1 MGAKKT
7 DPDKAA
13 TSEQPAGIRSNNLLK
28 ESVVVRFAGDS
39 GDGMQTVGELFSDAS
54 ALLGDAIVTFP
65 DFPSEIRAPAGSLPG
80 VSGFQVHFGSKH
92 VMTPGDKA
100 DALVVMNPA
109 ALKVNL
115 RELEPKGLL
124 IINTGN
130 FTPTNLKKA
139 LYETNPLDDPA
150 LEDEFRVLKVDINA
164 LTAEALKDLPLKP
177 ALKSRSNN
185 FFALG
190 IASWV
195 YSRPLDMTLEW
206 IESKWRDRLPLIA
219 DANSFALKAGYIV
232 GECKDV
238 DIPQYT
244 VQKRVLS
251 DGVYRK
257 ITGNEATA
265 LGLIAASE
273 NSWRDLV
280 LGSYPITPATP
291 ILETLSKHRN
301 FNVKT
306 VQAED
311 EIAAIG
317 VAIGASFAGALGVT
331 TTSGPGLCLKSEALG
346 LAVITELPLVV
357 VNVQRAGPSTGLP
370 TKTEQA
376 DLLQTLYGRNGE
388 SPVIVVAA
396 DSPADCFDTAVEAA
410 RLALHY
416 RTPVVMLTDTYLA
429 NGSEPWKIP
438 AVTDI
443 PDLSVEPIKHGEE
456 YVPYKRDP
464 KTLAR
469 RLAVPGRPG
478 FEHRIGGL
486 EKTDAG
492 LVSYDAEN
500 HEKMCRLRAKKVER
514 LAEDLPPAAV
524 MGAESGKVLVVGWG
538 STRGS
543 ITMAVEQL
551 QTEGHSV
558 SYTHLRH
565 LNPLPKNLGELLKQ
579 FDHVVAPE
587 LNLGQLSL
595 VMRAKYLV
603 DVKSINRVQGRAFLI
618 SDLVKEIKQYLPEA
632 GK

>member
-1 MGAKKT
+1 MTESKDKK
-7 DPDKAA
+7 
-13 TSEQPAGIRSNNLLK
+13 AGPKQSALVEK
-28 ESVVVRFAGDS
+28 DSVVVRFAGDS
-39 GDGMQTVGELFSDAS
+39 GDGMQTVGELFADAS

-65 DFPSEIRAPAGSLPG
+65 DFPSEIRAPSGSLPG
-80 VSGFQVHFGSKH
+80 VSGFQVHFGCKS

-124 IINTGN
+124 IINTGA
-130 FTPTNLKKA
+130 FSAANLKKA

-150 LEDEFRVLKVDINA
+150 LEDEYRVLKVDINA
-164 LTAEALKDLPLKP
+164 LTEEALKELPLKP
-177 ALKSRSNN
+177 ALRARCKN

-190 IASWV
+190 ITYWV
-195 YSRPLDMTLEW
+195 FSRPLDMTLEW
-206 IESKWRDRLPLIA
+206 IETKWRKNLPMMA
-219 DANSFALKAGYIV
+219 DANSIALKAGYIV
-232 GECKDV
+232 GENKDI
-238 DIPQYT
+238 DIPQYS
-244 VQKRVLS
+244 VNKRVLE
-251 DGVYRK
+251 DGIYRK

-265 LGLIAASE
+265 LGLIAAAE

-346 LAVITELPLVV
+346 LAVITELPLIV

-376 DLLQTLYGRNGE
+376 DLLQTFYGRNGE
-388 SPVIVVAA
+388 SPVAIIAA
-396 DSPADCFDTAVEAA
+396 DSPADCFDCAIEAA
-410 RLALHY
+410 RLALKY

-429 NGSEPWKIP
+429 NGSEPWKVP
-438 AVTDI
+438 NVTNI
-443 PDLSVEPIKHGEE
+443 PDISVEPIKHGEA

-464 KTLAR
+464 VTLAR

-486 EKTDAG
+486 EKTEAG
-492 LVSYDAEN
+492 AVSYDAEN
-500 HEKMCRLRAKKVER
+500 HDRMCRLRAEKIRRIANDV
-514 LAEDLPPAAV
+514 PAAKLL
-524 MGAESGKVLVVGWG
+524 GESKGKVLVIGWG
-538 STRGS
+538 STRGA
-543 ITMAVEQL
+543 ITMAVERL
-551 QTEGHSV
+551 QAEGQSV

-565 LNPLPKNLGELLKQ
+565 LNPLPKNIGELMKQ
-579 FDHVVAPE
+579 FEHVVVPE
-587 LNLGQLSL
+587 LNLGQLSRIL
-595 VMRAKYLV
+595 RAEYLV
-603 DVKSINRVQGRAFLI
+603 DVKSINKVPGRMFRIA
-618 SDLVKEIKQYLPEA
+618 DLVEGVRQYL
-632 GK
+632 

>member
-1 MGAKKT
+1 MTEKT
-7 DPDKAA
+7 A
-13 TSEQPAGIRSNNLLK
+13 NLVEK
-28 ESVVVRFAGDS
+28 DSVVVRFAGDS
-39 GDGMQTVGELFSDAS
+39 GDGMQTVGELFADAS

-65 DFPSEIRAPAGSLPG
+65 DFPSEIRAPSGSLPG
-80 VSGFQVHFGSKH
+80 VSGFQVHFGCKS
-92 VMTPGDKA
+92 VLTPGDKA

-124 IINTGN
+124 IVNTGA
-130 FTPTNLKKA
+130 FTPSNLKKA

-150 LEDEFRVLKVDINA
+150 LEDEYRVLRVDINA
-164 LTAEALKDLPLKP
+164 LTEEALKDLPLKP
-177 ALKSRSNN
+177 ALRARCKN

-190 IASWV
+190 ITYWV
-195 YSRPLDMTLEW
+195 FSRPLDMTLEW
-206 IESKWRDRLPLIA
+206 IEAKWRKNLPMMA
-219 DANSFALKAGYIV
+219 DANSIALKAGYIV
-232 GECKDV
+232 GENKDI
-238 DIPQYT
+238 DIPHYS
-244 VQKRVLS
+244 VNKRVLQ
-251 DGVYRK
+251 DGIYRK

-265 LGLIAASE
+265 LGLIAAAE

-346 LAVITELPLVV
+346 LAVITELPLIV

-376 DLLQTLYGRNGE
+376 DLLQTFYGRNGE
-388 SPVIVVAA
+388 SPVAIIAA
-396 DSPADCFDTAVEAA
+396 DSPADCFDCAIEAA
-410 RLALHY
+410 RIALHY

-429 NGSEPWKIP
+429 NGSEPWKVP
-438 AVTDI
+438 NVTDI
-443 PDLSVEPIKHGEE
+443 PDISVEPIKHGDT

-486 EKTDAG
+486 EKTEAG
-492 LVSYDAEN
+492 VVSYDSEN
-500 HEKMCRLRAKKVER
+500 HDKMCRLRAEKVQR
-514 LAEDLPPAAV
+514 IANDIPLAKVLGD
-524 MGAESGKVLVVGWG
+524 MKGKVLVIGWG
-538 STRGS
+538 STRGA
-543 ITMAVEQL
+543 ITMAVERL
-551 QTEGHSV
+551 QAEGCSV

-565 LNPLPKNLGELLKQ
+565 LNPLPRNLGELMKQ
-579 FDHVVAPE
+579 FDHVIVPE
-587 LNLGQLSL
+587 LNLGQLSRIL
-595 VMRAKYLV
+595 RAEYLV
-603 DVKSINRVQGRAFLI
+603 DVKSINKVPGRMFLI
-618 SDLVKEIKQYLPEA
+618 SDLVDGIREYL
-632 GK
+632 

>member
-1 MGAKKT
+1 MAEELQTLMEK
-7 DPDKAA
+7 D
-13 TSEQPAGIRSNNLLK
+13 
-28 ESVVVRFAGDS
+28 SVVVRFAGDS
-39 GDGMQTVGELFSDAS
+39 GDGMQTVGELFADAS

-80 VSGFQVHFGSKH
+80 VSGFQVHFGAAN

-124 IINTGN
+124 IINTGS
-130 FTPTNLKKA
+130 FTPANLKKA

-150 LEDEFRVLKVDINA
+150 LDEEFRVIKVDINA
-164 LTAEALKDLPLKP
+164 LTNEALKEMPLKP
-177 ALKSRSNN
+177 ALRARCKN

-190 IASWV
+190 ITYWV
-195 YSRPLDMTLEW
+195 YSRPLDLTLEW
-206 IESKWRDRLPLIA
+206 IETKWRDRLPLMA
-219 DANSFALKAGYIV
+219 DANSLALKTGYIV
-232 GECKDV
+232 GENKDI

-244 VQKRVLS
+244 VHKRMLE

-265 LGLIAASE
+265 LGLIAAAE

-317 VAIGASFAGALGVT
+317 VAIGASFAGALAVT

-357 VNVQRAGPSTGLP
+357 INVQRAGPSTGLP

-388 SPVIVVAA
+388 SPVAVLAA
-396 DSPADCFDTAVEAA
+396 DSPGDCFDCAIEAS
-410 RLALHY
+410 RLALKF

-438 AVTDI
+438 SVTDI
-443 PDLSVEPIKHGEE
+443 PDISVEPIRQGEE

-486 EKTDAG
+486 EKTESG
-492 LVSYDAEN
+492 QVSYDAEN
-500 HEKMCRLRAKKVER
+500 HEKMCRLRADKVKGIANDIPLPALLGAPTGR
-514 LAEDLPPAAV
+514 L
-524 MGAESGKVLVVGWG
+524 LVIGWG
-538 STRGS
+538 STYGS
-543 ITMAVEQL
+543 IRMAVERMQSAG
-551 QTEGHSV
+551 EAV
-558 SYTHLRH
+558 SFIHLRH
-565 LNPLPKNLGELLKQ
+565 LNPLPHGLGELMKQ
-579 FDHVVAPE
+579 FDTVVVPE
-587 LNLGQLSL
+587 LNLGHLSL
-595 VMRAKYLV
+595 VLRAEFLV
-603 DVKSINRVQGRAFLI
+603 DVKSINKVQGRMFQISELVDAFR
-618 SDLVKEIKQYLPEA
+618 EYL
-632 GK
+632 

>member
-1 MGAKKT
+1 MSKKEAK
-7 DPDKAA
+7 
-13 TSEQPAGIRSNNLLK
+13 LLEK
-28 ESVVVRFAGDS
+28 DSVVVRFAGDS

-54 ALLGDAIVTFP
+54 ALLGDSIVTFP
-65 DFPSEIRAPAGSLPG
+65 DFPSEIRAPVGSLPG
-80 VSGFQVHFGSKH
+80 VSGFQIHFGSRK
-92 VMTPGDKA
+92 VLTPGDKA

-109 ALKVNL
+109 ALKMNVK
-115 RELEPKGLL
+115 ELEPKGLL

-130 FTPTNLKKA
+130 FTATNLKKA
-139 LYETNPLDDPA
+139 QYESDPLDDPA
-150 LEDEFRVLKVDINA
+150 LDEKFHVLKVDINA
-164 LTAEALKDLPLKP
+164 LVTEALKDVPIKP
-177 ALKSRSNN
+177 ALKSRSKN

-190 IASWV
+190 ITYWV
-195 YSRPLDMTLEW
+195 YSRPLDATLEW
-206 IESKWRDRLPLIA
+206 IETKWREKLPLVA
-219 DANSFALKAGYIV
+219 DANVLALKAGYIV
-232 GECKDV
+232 GENKDL
-238 DIPQYT
+238 DIPHYT
-244 VQKRVLS
+244 VQKRPLE
-251 DGVYRK
+251 DGTYRK

-388 SPVIVVAA
+388 SPVAVVAA
-396 DSPADCFDTAVEAA
+396 NSPSDCFETAIEAA
-410 RLALHY
+410 RLALKY
-416 RTPVVMLTDTYLA
+416 RTPVVMLSDTYLA

-438 AVTDI
+438 TVTEI
-443 PDLSVEPIKHGEE
+443 PDLSVEPIKAGEE
-456 YVPYKRDP
+456 YVPYKRDS

-469 RLAVPGRPG
+469 RLAIPGRPG

-486 EKTDAG
+486 EKTEAG
-492 LVSYDAEN
+492 QVSYDAAN
-500 HEKMCRLRAKKVER
+500 HEKMCRLRAEKIER
-514 LAEDLPPAAV
+514 IANDLPPSEV
-524 MGAESGKVLVVGWG
+524 LGKESGKVLVVGWG
-538 STRGS
+538 STYGS
-543 ITMAVEQL
+543 IMMAVERL
-551 QTEGHSV
+551 QAEGHAV

-565 LNPLPKNLGELLKQ
+565 LNPLPKNLGDLMKQ
-579 FDHVVAPE
+579 FDHVVVPE
-587 LNLGQLSL
+587 LNLGQLSMVL
-595 VMRAKYLV
+595 RSKYLV
-603 DVKSINRVQGRAFLI
+603 DVKSICKVQGRAFLI
-618 SDLVKEIKQYLPEA
+618 SDLVEEIKNYL
-632 GK
+632 

>member
-1 MGAKKT
+1 V
-7 DPDKAA
+7 
-13 TSEQPAGIRSNNLLK
+13 I
-28 ESVVVRFAGDS
+28 
-39 GDGMQTVGELFSDAS
+39 
-54 ALLGDAIVTFP
+54 
-65 DFPSEIRAPAGSLPG
+65 
-80 VSGFQVHFGSKH
+80 
-92 VMTPGDKA
+92 
-100 DALVVMNPA
+100 
-109 ALKVNL
+109 
-115 RELEPKGLL
+115 
-124 IINTGN
+124 
-130 FTPTNLKKA
+130 
-139 LYETNPLDDPA
+139 
-150 LEDEFRVLKVDINA
+150 KVDIDA
-164 LTAEALKDLPLKP
+164 LTAESLKELPLKP
-177 ALKSRSNN
+177 ALKSRCKN

-190 IASWV
+190 ITYWV
-195 YSRPLDMTLEW
+195 YSRPLEMTLEW
-206 IESKWRDRLPLIA
+206 IETKWRERLPLIA
-219 DANSFALKAGYIV
+219 DANSLALKAGYIV
-232 GECKDV
+232 GENKDIN
-238 DIPQYT
+238 IPQYT
-244 VQKRVLS
+244 VHHRTLE

-346 LAVITELPLVV
+346 LAVITELPLIV

-376 DLLQTLYGRNGE
+376 DLLQALYGRNGE
-388 SPVIVVAA
+388 SPLIVIAA
-396 DSPADCFDTAVEAA
+396 DSPVDCFETATEAA
-410 RLALHY
+410 RLTLRY

-438 AVTDI
+438 TVTEIADI
-443 PDLSVEPIKHGEE
+443 SVEPIRQGEE

-486 EKTDAG
+486 EKTEEG
-492 LVSYDAEN
+492 VVSYDAEN
-500 HEKMCRLRAKKVER
+500 HEKMVRLRAKKVER
-514 LAEDLPPAAV
+514 LAEDLPPAEV
-524 MGAESGKVLVVGWG
+524 MGEKSGKVLVVGWG

-551 QTEGHSV
+551 QTEGHAV
-558 SYTHLRH
+558 SYTHLRY
-565 LNPLPKNLGELLKQ
+565 LNPLPKNLGELMKK

-587 LNLGQLSL
+587 LNLGQLSVVL
-595 VMRAKYLV
+595 RAKYLV
-603 DVKSINRVQGRAFLI
+603 DVKSINKIQGRAFMI
-618 SDLVKEIKQYLPEA
+618 SELVEQIKNYL
-632 GK
+632 

>member
-1 MGAKKT
+1 MAEQ
-7 DPDKAA
+7 
-13 TSEQPAGIRSNNLLK
+13 TSSLMEK
-28 ESVVVRFAGDS
+28 DSVVVRFAGDS
-39 GDGMQTVGELFSDAS
+39 GDGMQTVGELFADAS

-65 DFPSEIRAPAGSLPG
+65 DFPSEIRAPSGSLPG
-80 VSGFQVHFGSKH
+80 VSGFQVHFGSKS

-124 IINTGN
+124 IVNTGA
-130 FTPTNLKKA
+130 FTATNLKKA
-139 LYETNPLDDPA
+139 LYTSNPLDDAA
-150 LEDEFRVLKVDINA
+150 LEDEYQVIKVDINA
-164 LTAEALKDLPLKP
+164 LTDEALKDLPLKP
-177 ALKSRSNN
+177 ALRARCKN

-190 IASWV
+190 ITYWV

-206 IESKWRDRLPLIA
+206 IETKWRENLPMMA
-219 DANSFALKAGYIV
+219 DANSIALKTGYIV
-232 GECKDV
+232 GENKDV
-238 DIPQYT
+238 NLPQYT
-244 VQKRVLS
+244 VHKRVLQ
-251 DGVYRK
+251 DGIYRK

-265 LGLIAASE
+265 LGLIAAAE
-273 NSWRDLV
+273 NSFRDLV

-346 LAVITELPLVV
+346 LAVITELPLIV

-376 DLLQTLYGRNGE
+376 DLLQTFYGRNGE
-388 SPVIVVAA
+388 SPVAIIAA
-396 DSPADCFDTAVEAA
+396 DSPSDCFDCAIEAA
-410 RLALHY
+410 RIALHY

-429 NGSEPWKIP
+429 NGSEPWKVP
-438 AVTDI
+438 NVTDI
-443 PDLSVEPIKHGEE
+443 PDISVEPIKHGET
-456 YVPYKRDP
+456 YVPYRRDP

-486 EKTDAG
+486 EKTEGGA
-492 LVSYDAEN
+492 VSYDAEN
-500 HEKMCRLRAKKVER
+500 HDKMCRLRAEKIQR
-514 LAEDLPPAAV
+514 IADTIPPASV
-524 MGAESGKVLVVGWG
+524 LGESSGKLLVIGWG
-538 STRGS
+538 STRGA
-543 ITMAVEQL
+543 ITMAVERL
-551 QTEGHSV
+551 QAEGASV

-565 LNPLPKNLGELLKQ
+565 LNPLPRNMGELMKQ
-579 FDHVVAPE
+579 FEHVVVPE
-587 LNLGQLSL
+587 INLGQLSRIL
-595 VMRAKYLV
+595 RAEYLV
-603 DVKSINRVQGRAFLI
+603 DVKSINKVPGRMFLI
-618 SDLVKEIKQYLPEA
+618 SDLVEGIKKYL
-632 GK
+632 

>member
-1 MGAKKT
+1 MAETK
-7 DPDKAA
+7 
-13 TSEQPAGIRSNNLLK
+13 LK
-28 ESVVVRFAGDS
+28 LEEKDSVVVRFAGDS
-39 GDGMQTVGELFSDAS
+39 GDGMQTVGELFSDTS
-54 ALLGDAIVTFP
+54 ALLGDAILTFP
-65 DFPSEIRAPAGSLPG
+65 DFPSEIRAPLGSLPG
-80 VSGFQVHFGSKH
+80 VSGFQVHFGSKK
-92 VMTPGDKA
+92 VLTPGDKA

-124 IINTGN
+124 IINTGT
-130 FTPTNLKKA
+130 FTPANLKKA
-139 LYETNPLDDPA
+139 HYETNPLDDPA
-150 LEDEFRVLKVDINA
+150 LEDEFRVIKVDINA
-164 LTAEALKDLPLKP
+164 LTADALKDLPLKA
-177 ALKSRSNN
+177 ALKSRSRN

-190 IASWV
+190 ITYWV
-195 YSRPLDMTLEW
+195 YSRPLDVTLDW
-206 IESKWRDRLPLIA
+206 IESKWREKLPLVA
-219 DANSFALKAGYIV
+219 DANLLALKTGYIV
-232 GECKDV
+232 GENKDI
-238 DIPQYT
+238 DIPHYT
-244 VQKRVLS
+244 VQRRALE
-251 DGVYRK
+251 DGTYRK

-291 ILETLSKHRN
+291 ILETLAKHRN

-376 DLLQTLYGRNGE
+376 DLLQALYGRNGE
-388 SPVIVVAA
+388 SPVVVVAA
-396 DSPADCFDTAVEAA
+396 DSPADCFDTAIEAA
-410 RLALHY
+410 RIALKY

-438 AVTDI
+438 LVTELPDI
-443 PDLSVEPIKHGEE
+443 SVVPIKHGEE
-456 YVPYKRDP
+456 YVPYRRNP

-469 RLAVPGRPG
+469 RLALPGRPG

-486 EKTDAG
+486 EKTEAG
-492 LVSYDAEN
+492 AVSYDGEN
-500 HEKMCRLRAKKVER
+500 HEKMCRLRAEKV
-514 LAEDLPPAAV
+514 AKMADSLPPAEV
-524 MGAESGKVLVVGWG
+524 LGEKSGKVLVIGWG

-551 QTEGHSV
+551 QAEGHAV

-565 LNPLPKNLGELLKQ
+565 LNPLPKNIGELMKQ
-579 FDHVVAPE
+579 YDHVVAPE
-587 LNLGQLSL
+587 MNLGQLSL
-595 VMRAKYLV
+595 VLRAKYLV
-603 DVKSINRVQGRAFLI
+603 DVKSISKVQGRAFLI
-618 SDLVKEIKQYLPEA
+618 SELVEGIKKYL
-632 GK
+632 

>member
-1 MGAKKT
+1 MAET
-7 DPDKAA
+7 
-13 TSEQPAGIRSNNLLK
+13 TNLVEK
-28 ESVVVRFAGDS
+28 SSVVVRFAGDS
-39 GDGMQTVGELFSDAS
+39 GDGMQTVGELFADAS

-80 VSGFQVHFGSKH
+80 VSGFQVHFGAAG

-115 RELEPKGLL
+115 KELEPKGLL
-124 IINTGN
+124 LVNTGS
-130 FTPTNLKKA
+130 FTAANLKKA
-139 LYETNPLDDPA
+139 LYKKNPLDDPA
-150 LEDEFRVLKVDINA
+150 LEDEYRLIKVDISA
-164 LTAEALKDLPLKP
+164 LSDASLKELPLTP
-177 ALKSRSNN
+177 ALRARCKN

-190 IASWV
+190 ITSWV
-195 YSRPLDMTLEW
+195 FSRPLDATLEW
-206 IESKWRDRLPLIA
+206 IETKWRKNLPMMA
-219 DANSFALKAGYIV
+219 DANSLALKAGYIV
-232 GECKDV
+232 GENKDV

-244 VQKRVLS
+244 VHKRMLE
-251 DGVYRK
+251 DGIYRK

-291 ILETLSKHRN
+291 IMETLAKHRN

-346 LAVITELPLVV
+346 LAVITELPLIV

-388 SPVIVVAA
+388 SPVAVIAA
-396 DSPADCFDTAVEAA
+396 DSPADCFECAIEAA
-410 RLALHY
+410 RIALKY
-416 RTPVVMLTDTYLA
+416 RMPVVMLTDTYLA
-429 NGSEPWKIP
+429 NGSAPWKIP
-438 AVTDI
+438 EVTDI
-443 PDLSVEPIKHGEE
+443 PDISVEPIKQGEE
-456 YVPYKRDP
+456 YVPYRRDP

-486 EKTDAG
+486 EKTEDG
-492 LVSYDAEN
+492 VVSYDAEN
-500 HEKMCRLRAKKVER
+500 HEKMCRLRAEKVQR
-514 LAEDLPPAAV
+514 IADDIPLAEV
-524 MGAESGKVLVVGWG
+524 QGGKSGKVLVIGWG
-538 STRGS
+538 STCGA
-543 ITMAVEQL
+543 ITMAVERL
-551 QTEGHSV
+551 QAEGHAV
-558 SYTHLRH
+558 SQVHLRH
-565 LNPLPKNLGELLKQ
+565 LNPLPKNLGELMKQ
-579 FDHVVAPE
+579 FEHVVVPE

-595 VMRAKYLV
+595 VLRAEYLV
-603 DVKSINRVQGRAFLI
+603 DVKSISKVQGRMFLI
-618 SDLVKEIKQYLPEA
+618 SELTDSIKEYL
-632 GK
+632 

>member
-1 MGAKKT
+1 MAET
-7 DPDKAA
+7 
-13 TSEQPAGIRSNNLLK
+13 TNLVEK
-28 ESVVVRFAGDS
+28 SSVVVRFAGDS
-39 GDGMQTVGELFSDAS
+39 GDGMQTVGELFADAS

-80 VSGFQVHFGSKH
+80 VSGFQVHFGAAG

-115 RELEPKGLL
+115 KELEPKGLL
-124 IINTGN
+124 LVNTGS
-130 FTPTNLKKA
+130 FTAANLKKA
-139 LYETNPLDDPA
+139 LYKKNPLDDPA
-150 LEDEFRVLKVDINA
+150 LEDEYRLIKVDISA
-164 LTAEALKDLPLKP
+164 LSDASLKELPLTP
-177 ALKSRSNN
+177 ALRARCKN

-190 IASWV
+190 ITSWV
-195 YSRPLDMTLEW
+195 FSRPLDATLEW
-206 IESKWRDRLPLIA
+206 IETKWRKNLPMMA
-219 DANSFALKAGYIV
+219 DANSLALKAGYIV
-232 GECKDV
+232 GENKDV

-244 VQKRVLS
+244 VHKRMLE
-251 DGVYRK
+251 DGIYRK

-291 ILETLSKHRN
+291 IMETLAKHRN

-346 LAVITELPLVV
+346 LAVITELPLIV

-388 SPVIVVAA
+388 SPVAVIAA
-396 DSPADCFDTAVEAA
+396 DSPADCFECAIEAA
-410 RLALHY
+410 RIALKY
-416 RTPVVMLTDTYLA
+416 RMPVVMLTDTYLA
-429 NGSEPWKIP
+429 NGSAPWKIP
-438 AVTDI
+438 EVTDI
-443 PDLSVEPIKHGEE
+443 PDISVEPIKQGEE
-456 YVPYKRDP
+456 YVPYRRDP
-464 KTLAR
+464 KTMAR

-486 EKTDAG
+486 EKTEDG
-492 LVSYDAEN
+492 VVSYDAEN
-500 HEKMCRLRAKKVER
+500 HEKMCRLRAEKVQR
-514 LAEDLPPAAV
+514 IADDIPLAEV
-524 MGAESGKVLVVGWG
+524 QGGKSGKVLVIGWG
-538 STRGS
+538 STCGA
-543 ITMAVEQL
+543 ITMAVERL
-551 QTEGHSV
+551 QAEGHAV
-558 SYTHLRH
+558 SQVHLRH
-565 LNPLPKNLGELLKQ
+565 LNPLPKNLGELMKQ
-579 FDHVVAPE
+579 FEHVVVPE

-595 VMRAKYLV
+595 VLRAEYLV
-603 DVKSINRVQGRAFLI
+603 DVKSISKVQGRMFLI
-618 SDLVKEIKQYLPEA
+618 SELTDSIKEYL
-632 GK
+632 

>member
-1 MGAKKT
+1 MAEAK
-7 DPDKAA
+7 
-13 TSEQPAGIRSNNLLK
+13 EQRVEK
-28 ESVVVRFAGDS
+28 DSVVVRFAGDS
-39 GDGMQTVGELFSDAS
+39 GDGMQTVGELFADAS

-65 DFPSEIRAPAGSLPG
+65 DFPSEIRAPSGSLPG
-80 VSGFQVHFGSKH
+80 VSGFQVHFGSKS

-100 DALVVMNPA
+100 DAMVVMNPA
-109 ALKVNL
+109 ALRVNL
-115 RELEPKGLL
+115 IELEPKGLL
-124 IINTGN
+124 IINTGA
-130 FTPTNLKKA
+130 FTGPNLKKA
-139 LYETNPLDDPA
+139 LYDTNPLDDPA
-150 LEDEFRVLKVDINA
+150 LEDAYHVIKVDINA

-177 ALKSRSNN
+177 ALRARCKN

-190 IASWV
+190 ITYWV
-195 YSRPLDMTLEW
+195 FSRPLDMTLDW
-206 IESKWRDRLPLIA
+206 IETKWRESLPMMA
-219 DANSFALKAGYIV
+219 DANSIALKAGYAV

-238 DIPQYT
+238 NITQYA
-244 VQKRVLS
+244 VNQRILE

-265 LGLIAASE
+265 LGLIAAAE

-376 DLLQTLYGRNGE
+376 DLLQTFYGRNGE
-388 SPVIVVAA
+388 SPVVILAA
-396 DSPADCFDTAVEAA
+396 NSPADCFAAAIEAA
-410 RLALHY
+410 RIALKY

-429 NGSEPWKIP
+429 NGSEPWKVP
-438 AVTDI
+438 SVTDI
-443 PDLSVEPIKHGEE
+443 PDISVEPIKIGEE
-456 YVPYKRDP
+456 YVPYRRDP
-464 KTLAR
+464 ETLAR
-469 RLAVPGRPG
+469 KLAIPGRPG

-492 LVSYDAEN
+492 AVSYDAEN
-500 HEKMCRLRAKKVER
+500 HEKMCRLRAEKVKRIADDIPE
-514 LAEDLPPAAV
+514 AV
-524 MGAESGKVLVVGWG
+524 VSGEASGKVLVVGWG
-538 STRGS
+538 STYGA
-543 ITMAVEQL
+543 ITMAVERL
-551 QTEGHSV
+551 RSEGSPV
-558 SYTHLRH
+558 SYVHLRH
-565 LNPLPKNLGELLKQ
+565 LNPLPRNLGEIIGNFEK
-579 FDHVVAPE
+579 VVVPE
-587 LNLGQLSL
+587 MNLGQLSRIL
-595 VMRAKYLV
+595 RAEYLV
-603 DVKSINRVQGRAFLI
+603 DAQSISKVQGRMFQITELMSGI
-618 SDLVKEIKQYLPEA
+618 KEYL
-632 GK
+632 

>member
-1 MGAKKT
+1 MAK
-7 DPDKAA
+7 
-13 TSEQPAGIRSNNLLK
+13 QK
-28 ESVVVRFAGDS
+28 EKLIEKDSVVVRFAGDS
-39 GDGMQTVGELFSDAS
+39 GDGMQTVGELFADAS
-54 ALLGDAIVTFP
+54 ALIGDAIVTFP

-80 VSGFQVHFGSKH
+80 VSGFQVHFGASN

-124 IINTGN
+124 IVNTGS
-130 FTPTNLKKA
+130 FTPANLKKA
-139 LYETNPLDDPA
+139 LYEKNPLDDPA
-150 LEDEFRVLKVDINA
+150 LADEYCLLRVDIDA

-177 ALKSRSNN
+177 ALRARCKN
-185 FFALG
+185 FLALG
-190 IASWV
+190 ITYWV
-195 YSRPLDMTLEW
+195 YSRPMEMTLDW
-206 IESKWRDRLPLIA
+206 IETKWRANLPMMA
-219 DANSFALKAGYIV
+219 DANSMALKAGYVV
-232 GECKDV
+232 GENKDI

-244 VQKRVLS
+244 VHRRMLE
-251 DGVYRK
+251 DGIYRK

-370 TKTEQA
+370 TKTEQS
-376 DLLQTLYGRNGE
+376 DLLQALYGRNGE
-388 SPVIVVAA
+388 SPVVVVAA
-396 DSPADCFDTAVEAA
+396 SSPTDCFDCAIESA
-410 RLALHY
+410 RIALKY

-429 NGSEPWKIP
+429 NGSEPWKVP
-438 AVTDI
+438 GVTEI
-443 PDLSVEPIKHGEE
+443 PDISVEPIKHGEK
-456 YVPYKRDP
+456 YVPYQRDP

-469 RLAVPGRPG
+469 RLAIPGRPG

-486 EKTDAG
+486 EKTEDG
-492 LVSYDAEN
+492 SVSYDAEN
-500 HEKMCRLRAKKVER
+500 HDKMCRLRAEKVAR
-514 LAEDLPPAAV
+514 VANDIPPASV
-524 MGAESGKVLVVGWG
+524 LGKKSGKVLVIGWG
-538 STRGS
+538 STHGA
-543 ITMAVEQL
+543 ITMAVERL
-551 QTEGHSV
+551 QHAGESV

-565 LNPLPKNLGELLKQ
+565 INPLPKNLGELMKQ
-579 FDHVVAPE
+579 FEHVVVPE
-587 LNLGQLSL
+587 LNLGQLSKVL
-595 VMRAKYLV
+595 RMEYLI
-603 DVKSINRVQGRAFLI
+603 DVKSINKVHGRMFRIAA
-618 SDLVKEIKQYLPEA
+618 LVDEIRKYL
-632 GK
+632 

>member
-1 MGAKKT
+1 MTEKKT
-7 DPDKAA
+7 
-13 TSEQPAGIRSNNLLK
+13 NLIEK
-28 ESVVVRFAGDS
+28 ESVVIRFAGDS
-39 GDGMQTVGELFSDAS
+39 GDGMQTVGELFADAS

-80 VSGFQVHFGSKH
+80 VSGFQVHFGSSH

-115 RELEPKGLL
+115 QELEPKGLL
-124 IINTGN
+124 IVNTGS
-130 FTPTNLKKA
+130 FTPPNLKKA
-139 LYETNPLDDPA
+139 LYETNPLDDPVLA
-150 LEDEFRVLKVDINA
+150 DEYRVITVDINA
-164 LTAEALKDLPLKP
+164 MTEEALKELPLKP
-177 ALKSRSNN
+177 ALRSRCRN

-195 YSRPLDMTLEW
+195 YSRPLDATLEW
-206 IESKWRDRLPLIA
+206 IETKWRERLPMIA
-219 DANSFALKAGYIV
+219 DANALALKAGFIV
-232 GECKDV
+232 GENKDV
-238 DIPQYT
+238 NIPQCT
-244 VQKRVLS
+244 VHRRVLE

-291 ILETLSKHRN
+291 ILETLAKHRN

-317 VAIGASFAGALGVT
+317 VALGASFAGALGVT

-388 SPVIVVAA
+388 SPVAVVAA
-396 DSPADCFDTAVEAA
+396 ESSGDCFDCAIEAV
-410 RLALHY
+410 RIALKY

-429 NGSEPWKIP
+429 NGSEPWKVP
-438 AVTDI
+438 EVTDI
-443 PDLSVEPIKHGEE
+443 PDISVEPIKHGEE
-456 YVPYKRDP
+456 YIPYERNP

-486 EKTDAG
+486 EKTEAG
-492 LVSYDAEN
+492 VVSYDAEN
-500 HEKMCRLRAKKVER
+500 HEKMCRLRAEKVR
-514 LAEDLPPAAV
+514 CIADDIPPSSV
-524 MGAESGKVLVVGWG
+524 LGETSGKVLVVGWG
-538 STRGS
+538 STYGA
-543 ITMAVEQL
+543 IAMAVGRL
-551 QTEGHSV
+551 QAEGHAV
-558 SYTHLRH
+558 SHTHLRH
-565 LNPLPKNLGELLKQ
+565 LNPLPKNLGELMKQ
-579 FDHVVAPE
+579 FEHVVVPE
-587 LNLGQLSL
+587 INLGQLSL
-595 VMRAKYLV
+595 ILRAEYLV
-603 DVKSINRVQGRAFLI
+603 DVKSINKVQGRMFRI
-618 SDLVKEIKQYLPEA
+618 SELVDGIKEYLQGGGEA
-632 GK
+632 

>member
-1 MGAKKT
+1 MAQKKS
-7 DPDKAA
+7 KLEEK
-13 TSEQPAGIRSNNLLK
+13 S
-28 ESVVVRFAGDS
+28 SVVVRFAGDS
-39 GDGMQTVGELFSDAS
+39 GDGMQTVGELFSDTS

-65 DFPSEIRAPAGSLPG
+65 DFPSEIRAPLGSLPG
-80 VSGFQVHFGSKH
+80 VSGFQVHFGATQ

-115 RELEPKGLL
+115 KELEPKGLL
-124 IINTGN
+124 IINTGT
-130 FTPTNLKKA
+130 FTPVNLKKA
-139 LYETNPLDDPA
+139 LYESNPLDDPA

-164 LTAEALKDLPLKP
+164 LTAEALKDLPLKS

-190 IASWV
+190 IAFWV
-195 YSRPLDMTLEW
+195 YSRPLEMTLEW
-206 IESKWRDRLPLIA
+206 IESKWRERLPLVA
-219 DANSFALKAGYIV
+219 DANSFALRAGYIV

-244 VQKRVLS
+244 VQKRMQE

-388 SPVIVVAA
+388 SPVIVLAA
-396 DSPADCFDTAVEAA
+396 DSPSDCFDTAIEAA

-416 RTPVVMLTDTYLA
+416 RSPVVMLTDTYLA

-443 PDLSVEPIKHGEE
+443 PDLSVEPIKQGEE
-456 YVPYKRDP
+456 YIPYRRDP

-486 EKTDAG
+486 EKTEEG
-492 LVSYDAEN
+492 VVSYDAEN

-514 LAEDLPPAAV
+514 LAEDLPPTPV
-524 MGAESGKVLVVGWG
+524 MGKESGEVLVVGWG

-551 QTEGHSV
+551 QADGHAI
-558 SYTHLRH
+558 SYTHLRY
-565 LNPLPKNLGELLKQ
+565 LNPLPKNLGELMKQ
-579 FDHVVAPE
+579 FDHVVVPE

-595 VMRAKYLV
+595 VLRSKYLV
-603 DVKSINRVQGRAFLI
+603 DVKSINRIQGRAFLI
-618 SDLVKEIKQYLPEA
+618 SDLVEELKPYLSGG

>member
-1 MGAKKT
+1 MAEPTGSLMEK
-7 DPDKAA
+7 D
-13 TSEQPAGIRSNNLLK
+13 
-28 ESVVVRFAGDS
+28 SVVVRFAGDS
-39 GDGMQTVGELFSDAS
+39 GDGMQTVGELFADAS

-65 DFPSEIRAPAGSLPG
+65 DFPSEIRAPSGSLPG
-80 VSGFQVHFGSKH
+80 VSGFQVHFGSKS

-124 IINTGN
+124 IVNTGAFN
-130 FTPTNLKKA
+130 AANLKKA
-139 LYETNPLDDPA
+139 LYTSNPLDDAA
-150 LEDEFRVLKVDINA
+150 LEDEYQVIKVDINA
-164 LTAEALKDLPLKP
+164 LTDEALKDLPLKP
-177 ALKSRSNN
+177 ALRARCKN

-190 IASWV
+190 ITYWV

-206 IESKWRDRLPLIA
+206 IETKWRTNLPMMA
-219 DANSFALKAGYIV
+219 DANSIALKTGYIV
-232 GECKDV
+232 GENKDV
-238 DIPQYT
+238 NLPQYT
-244 VQKRVLS
+244 VHKRILQ
-251 DGVYRK
+251 DGIYRK

-265 LGLIAASE
+265 LGLIAAAE
-273 NSWRDLV
+273 NSFRDLV

-346 LAVITELPLVV
+346 LAVITELPLIV

-376 DLLQTLYGRNGE
+376 DLLQTFYGRNGE
-388 SPVIVVAA
+388 SPVAIIAA
-396 DSPADCFDTAVEAA
+396 DSPSDCFDCAIEAA
-410 RLALHY
+410 RIALHY

-429 NGSEPWKIP
+429 NGSEPWMVP
-438 AVTDI
+438 NVTDI
-443 PDLSVEPIKHGEE
+443 PDISVEPIKHGET
-456 YVPYKRDP
+456 YVPYRRNA

-486 EKTDAG
+486 EKTEDG
-492 LVSYDAEN
+492 VVSYDAEN
-500 HEKMCRLRAKKVER
+500 HDKMCRLRAEKVQR
-514 LAEDLPPAAV
+514 IANNIPLAEVL
-524 MGAESGKVLVVGWG
+524 GEKSGKVLVIGWG
-538 STRGS
+538 STRGA
-543 ITMAVEQL
+543 ITMAVERL
-551 QTEGHSV
+551 QAEGASV
-558 SYTHLRH
+558 GYTHLRH
-565 LNPLPKNLGELLKQ
+565 LNPLPRNVGELMKQ
-579 FDHVVAPE
+579 FEHVVVPE
-587 LNLGQLSL
+587 INLGQLSRIL
-595 VMRAKYLV
+595 RAEYLV
-603 DVKSINRVQGRAFLI
+603 DVKSINKVSGRMFLI
-618 SDLVKEIKQYLPEA
+618 ADLVEGIKEFL
-632 GK
+632 

>member
-1 MGAKKT
+1 MT
-7 DPDKAA
+7 
-13 TSEQPAGIRSNNLLK
+13 EQTNTLMEK
-28 ESVVVRFAGDS
+28 DSVVIRFAGDS
-39 GDGMQTVGELFSDAS
+39 GDGMQTVGELFADAS

-80 VSGFQVHFGSKH
+80 VSGFQVHFGSSH

-115 RELEPKGLL
+115 KELEPKGLL
-124 IINTGN
+124 IVNTGS
-130 FTPTNLKKA
+130 FTPPNLKKA
-139 LYETNPLDDPA
+139 LYESNPLDDPA
-150 LEDEFRVLKVDINA
+150 LDDEYRVIKVDINA
-164 LTAEALKDLPLKP
+164 LTDEALKEMPLKP
-177 ALKSRSNN
+177 ALRARCKN

-195 YSRPLDMTLEW
+195 YSRPVDTTLEW
-206 IESKWRDRLPLIA
+206 IETKWRENLPLMA
-219 DANSFALKAGYIV
+219 DANSLALKAGYIV
-232 GECKDV
+232 GENKDIN
-238 DIPQYT
+238 IPQYM
-244 VQKRVLS
+244 VHKRVME
-251 DGVYRK
+251 DGIYRK

-280 LGSYPITPATP
+280 LGSYPITPATS
-291 ILETLSKHRN
+291 IMETLAKHRN

-346 LAVITELPLVV
+346 LAVITELPLIV

-388 SPVIVVAA
+388 SPVAVIAA
-396 DSPADCFDTAVEAA
+396 ESPADCFDCAIEAA
-410 RLALHY
+410 RIALKY
-416 RTPVVMLTDTYLA
+416 RMPVVMLADTYLA

-438 AVTDI
+438 EVTDI
-443 PDLSVEPIKHGEE
+443 PDISVEPIKQGEE
-456 YVPYKRDP
+456 YVPYRRNP

-486 EKTDAG
+486 EKTEDG
-492 LVSYDAEN
+492 VVSYDAEN
-500 HEKMCRLRAKKVER
+500 HEKMCRLRAEKVQR
-514 LAEDLPPAAV
+514 IADDIPPV
-524 MGAESGKVLVVGWG
+524 EVLGEKSGKVLVIGWG
-538 STRGS
+538 STYGA
-543 ITMAVEQL
+543 ITMAVERL
-551 QTEGHSV
+551 QAEGHAV
-558 SYTHLRH
+558 GQIHLRH
-565 LNPLPKNLGELLKQ
+565 LNPLPKNLGELMKQ
-579 FDHVVAPE
+579 FEHVIVPE

-595 VMRAKYLV
+595 VLRATYLV
-603 DVKSINRVQGRAFLI
+603 DVKSISKVKGRMFLI
-618 SDLVKEIKQYLPEA
+618 SELVDSIKEYL
-632 GK
+632 

>member
-1 MGAKKT
+1 MAEKVNQLMER
-7 DPDKAA
+7 D
-13 TSEQPAGIRSNNLLK
+13 
-28 ESVVVRFAGDS
+28 SVVVRFVGDS
-39 GDGMQTVGELFSDAS
+39 GDGMQTVGELFADAS

-80 VSGFQVHFGSKH
+80 VSGFQVHFGSSD

-124 IINTGN
+124 IVNTGA
-130 FTPTNLKKA
+130 FTPSNLKKA
-139 LYETNPLDDPA
+139 LYESNPLDDPA
-150 LEDEFRVLKVDINA
+150 LEEEFRVIKVDINA
-164 LTAEALKDLPLKP
+164 LTEEALKDLPMKP
-177 ALKSRSNN
+177 ALRARCKN

-190 IASWV
+190 ITYWV
-195 YSRPLDMTLEW
+195 FSRPLDMTLEW
-206 IESKWRDRLPLIA
+206 IETKWREKLPMMA
-219 DANSFALKAGYIV
+219 DANSIALRTGYIV
-232 GECKDV
+232 GENKDIN
-238 DIPQYT
+238 IPQFT
-244 VQKRVLS
+244 VHKRVLE
-251 DGVYRK
+251 DGIYRK

-346 LAVITELPLVV
+346 LAVIAELPLVV
-357 VNVQRAGPSTGLP
+357 VNVQRAGPSTGMP

-388 SPVIVVAA
+388 SPVAVVAA
-396 DSPADCFDTAVEAA
+396 DSPADCFNCAIEAA
-410 RLALHY
+410 RIALKY
-416 RTPVVMLTDTYLA
+416 RMPVVMLTDTYLA

-443 PDLSVEPIKHGEE
+443 PDISVEPIKHGTK
-456 YVPYKRDP
+456 YVPYHRDP

-469 RLAVPGRPG
+469 KLAVPGRPG

-486 EKTDAG
+486 EKTEEG
-492 LVSYDAEN
+492 LVSYDPEN
-500 HEKMCRLRAKKVER
+500 HEKMCRLRAEKVQRIANEI
-514 LAEDLPPAAV
+514 PPV
-524 MGAESGKVLVVGWG
+524 QVEGEKTGKVLVIGWG
-538 STRGS
+538 STRGA
-543 ITMAVEQL
+543 ITMAVERL
-551 QTEGHSV
+551 RAEGHSV
-558 SYTHLRH
+558 SQLHLRH
-565 LNPLPKNLGELLKQ
+565 LNPMPRNLGELMRS
-579 FDHVVAPE
+579 FEHVVVAE
-587 LNLGQLSL
+587 INLGQLSRVL
-595 VMRAKYLV
+595 RADYLV
-603 DVKSINRVQGRAFLI
+603 DVKSFNRIQGRMFRI
-618 SDLVKEIKQYLPEA
+618 SELVEGIREYL
-632 GK
+632 

>member
-1 MGAKKT
+1 MAEKVNQLMER
-7 DPDKAA
+7 D
-13 TSEQPAGIRSNNLLK
+13 
-28 ESVVVRFAGDS
+28 SVVVRFVGDS
-39 GDGMQTVGELFSDAS
+39 GDGMQTVGELFADAS

-80 VSGFQVHFGSKH
+80 VSGFQVHFGSSD

-124 IINTGN
+124 IVNTGA
-130 FTPTNLKKA
+130 FTPSNLKKA
-139 LYETNPLDDPA
+139 LYESNPLDDPA
-150 LEDEFRVLKVDINA
+150 LEEEFRVIKVDINA
-164 LTAEALKDLPLKP
+164 LTEEALKDLPMKP
-177 ALKSRSNN
+177 ALRARCKN

-190 IASWV
+190 ITYWV
-195 YSRPLDMTLEW
+195 FSRPLDMTLEW
-206 IESKWRDRLPLIA
+206 IETKWREKLPMMA
-219 DANSFALKAGYIV
+219 DANSIALKTGYIV
-232 GECKDV
+232 GENKDIN
-238 DIPQYT
+238 IPQFT
-244 VQKRVLS
+244 VHKRVLE
-251 DGVYRK
+251 DGIYRK

-346 LAVITELPLVV
+346 LAVIAELPLVV
-357 VNVQRAGPSTGLP
+357 VNVQRAGPSTGMP

-388 SPVIVVAA
+388 SPVAVVAA
-396 DSPADCFDTAVEAA
+396 DSPADCFNCAIEAA
-410 RLALHY
+410 RIALKY
-416 RTPVVMLTDTYLA
+416 RMPVVMLTDTYLA

-443 PDLSVEPIKHGEE
+443 PDISVEPIKHGTK
-456 YVPYKRDP
+456 YVPYHRDP

-469 RLAVPGRPG
+469 KLAVPGRPG

-486 EKTDAG
+486 EKTEEG
-492 LVSYDAEN
+492 LVSYDPEN
-500 HEKMCRLRAKKVER
+500 HEKMCRLRAEKVQRIANEI
-514 LAEDLPPAAV
+514 PPV
-524 MGAESGKVLVVGWG
+524 QVEGEKTGKVLVIGWG
-538 STRGS
+538 STRGA
-543 ITMAVEQL
+543 ITMAVERL
-551 QTEGHSV
+551 RAEGHSV
-558 SYTHLRH
+558 SQLHLRH
-565 LNPLPKNLGELLKQ
+565 LNPMPRNLGELMRS
-579 FDHVVAPE
+579 FEHVVVAE
-587 LNLGQLSL
+587 INLGQLSRVL
-595 VMRAKYLV
+595 RADYLV
-603 DVKSINRVQGRAFLI
+603 DVKSFNRIQGRMFRI
-618 SDLVKEIKQYLPEA
+618 SELVEGIREYL
-632 GK
+632 

>member
-1 MGAKKT
+1 MAETK
-7 DPDKAA
+7 
-13 TSEQPAGIRSNNLLK
+13 SNMIEKN
-28 ESVVVRFAGDS
+28 SVVIRFAGDS
-39 GDGMQTVGELFSDAS
+39 GDGMQTVGELFADAS

-80 VSGFQVHFGSKH
+80 VSGFQVHFGCGG

-100 DALVVMNPA
+100 DALIVMNPA

-124 IINTGN
+124 IINTGS
-130 FTPTNLKKA
+130 FTSSNLKKA

-150 LEDEFRVLKVDINA
+150 LEDEFRVIKVDINA
-164 LTAEALKDLPLKP
+164 LTEETLAHLPLKP
-177 ALKSRSNN
+177 ALRARCRN

-190 IASWV
+190 IAYWV
-195 YSRPLDMTLEW
+195 FSRPLDMTLEW
-206 IESKWRDRLPLIA
+206 IETKWRERIPMMA
-219 DANSFALKAGYIV
+219 DANGLALKAGYIV
-232 GECKDV
+232 GENKDI

-244 VQKRVLS
+244 VTQRILE
-251 DGVYRK
+251 DGIYRK

-265 LGLIAASE
+265 LGLIAAAE

-317 VAIGASFAGALGVT
+317 VAIGASFAGTLGVT

-388 SPVIVVAA
+388 SPVVVIAA
-396 DSPADCFDTAVEAA
+396 DSPSNCFDCAIEAA
-410 RLALHY
+410 RLALKY

-443 PDLSVEPIKHGEE
+443 PDISVEPIKHGAE
-456 YVPYKRDP
+456 YVPYRRDP
-464 KTLAR
+464 KTRAR

-486 EKTDAG
+486 EKTEAG

-500 HEKMCRLRAKKVER
+500 HEKMCRLRAEKVQGIADDIPKATLLGES
-514 LAEDLPPAAV
+514 
-524 MGAESGKVLVVGWG
+524 SGKVLVVGWG
-538 STRGS
+538 STRGA

-551 QTEGHSV
+551 LEDAQSV

-565 LNPLPKNLGELLKQ
+565 LNPLPKNLGELMRQ
-579 FDHVVAPE
+579 FEHVIVPE
-587 LNLGQLSL
+587 LNLGQLSRVL
-595 VMRAKYLV
+595 RSEYLV
-603 DVKSINRVQGRAFLI
+603 DVKSINKIQGRMFLI
-618 SDLVKEIKQYLPEA
+618 SELVDGIKAYL
-632 GK
+632 

>member
-1 MGAKKT
+1 M
-7 DPDKAA
+7 A
-13 TSEQPAGIRSNNLLK
+13 TEKSVLEEK
-28 ESVVVRFAGDS
+28 DSVVVRFAGDS
-39 GDGMQTVGELFSDAS
+39 GDGMQTVGELFADAS

-80 VSGFQVHFGSKH
+80 VSGFQVHFGAKR
-92 VMTPGDKA
+92 VMTPGDRA

-124 IINTGN
+124 IINTGS
-130 FTPTNLKKA
+130 FTPSNLKKA
-139 LYETNPLDDPA
+139 LYTSNPLDDPA
-150 LEDEFRVLKVDINA
+150 LEDEFRVIKVDINA
-164 LTAEALKDLPLKP
+164 LVNEALKELPLKP
-177 ALKSRSNN
+177 ALRARCKN

-190 IASWV
+190 IAYWV
-195 YSRPLDMTLEW
+195 FSRPLDMTLEW
-206 IESKWRDRLPLIA
+206 IETKWRERLPLMA
-219 DANSFALKAGYIV
+219 DANSLALKAGYIV
-232 GECKDV
+232 GENKDI

-244 VQKRVLS
+244 VSRRVLD
-251 DGVYRK
+251 DGIYRK

-265 LGLIAASE
+265 LGLIAAAE

-388 SPVIVVAA
+388 SPVAIIAA
-396 DSPADCFDTAVEAA
+396 DSPADCFDCAIEAA
-410 RLALHY
+410 RIALKY
-416 RTPVVMLTDTYLA
+416 RTPVVLLTDTYLA
-429 NGSEPWKIP
+429 NGSEPWKVP
-438 AVTDI
+438 EVTDI
-443 PDLSVEPIKHGEE
+443 PDISVEPIKHGEE
-456 YVPYKRDP
+456 YIPYKRNP
-464 KTLAR
+464 QTLAR

-486 EKTDAG
+486 EKTEAG

-500 HEKMCRLRAKKVER
+500 HEKMCRLRAEKVKGI
-514 LAEDLPPAAV
+514 ANDFALPDV
-524 MGAESGKVLVVGWG
+524 MGPESGKVLVVGWG
-538 STRGS
+538 STRGA
-543 ITMAVEQL
+543 ITMAIEQL
-551 QTEGHSV
+551 QSEDLPV
-558 SYTHLRH
+558 SYIHLRH
-565 LNPLPKNLGELLKQ
+565 INPLPQGLGELLKR
-579 FDHVVAPE
+579 FETVVVPE
-587 LNLGQLSL
+587 MNLGQLSL
-595 VMRAKYLV
+595 VLRAEYLV
-603 DVKSINRVQGRAFLI
+603 DAKSISKVQGRMFQI
-618 SDLVKEIKQYLPEA
+618 SELVDAIKEYL
-632 GK
+632 

>member
-1 MGAKKT
+1 MAEKVNQLMER
-7 DPDKAA
+7 D
-13 TSEQPAGIRSNNLLK
+13 
-28 ESVVVRFAGDS
+28 SVVVRFVGDS
-39 GDGMQTVGELFSDAS
+39 GDGMQTVGELFADAS

-80 VSGFQVHFGSKH
+80 VSGFQVHFGSSD

-124 IINTGN
+124 IVNTGA
-130 FTPTNLKKA
+130 FTPSNLKKA
-139 LYETNPLDDPA
+139 LYESNPLDDPA
-150 LEDEFRVLKVDINA
+150 LEEEFRVIKVDINA
-164 LTAEALKDLPLKP
+164 LTEEALKDLPMKP
-177 ALKSRSNN
+177 ALRARCKN

-190 IASWV
+190 ITYWV
-195 YSRPLDMTLEW
+195 FSRPLDMTLEW
-206 IESKWRDRLPLIA
+206 IETKWREKLPMMA
-219 DANSFALKAGYIV
+219 DANSIALKTGYIV
-232 GECKDV
+232 GENKDIN
-238 DIPQYT
+238 IPQFT
-244 VQKRVLS
+244 VHKRVLK
-251 DGVYRK
+251 DGIYRK

-346 LAVITELPLVV
+346 LAVIAELPLVV
-357 VNVQRAGPSTGLP
+357 VNVQRAGPSTGMP

-388 SPVIVVAA
+388 SPVAVVAA
-396 DSPADCFDTAVEAA
+396 DSPADCFNCAIEAA
-410 RLALHY
+410 RIALKY
-416 RTPVVMLTDTYLA
+416 RMPVVMLTDTYLA

-443 PDLSVEPIKHGEE
+443 PDISVEPIKHGTK
-456 YVPYKRDP
+456 YVPYHRDP

-469 RLAVPGRPG
+469 KLAVPGRPG

-486 EKTDAG
+486 EKTEEG
-492 LVSYDAEN
+492 LVSYDPEN
-500 HEKMCRLRAKKVER
+500 HEKMCRLRAEKVQRIANEI
-514 LAEDLPPAAV
+514 PPV
-524 MGAESGKVLVVGWG
+524 QVEGEKTGKVLVIGWG
-538 STRGS
+538 STRGA
-543 ITMAVEQL
+543 ITMAVERL
-551 QTEGHSV
+551 RAEGHSV
-558 SYTHLRH
+558 SQLHLRH
-565 LNPLPKNLGELLKQ
+565 LNPMPRNLGELMRS
-579 FDHVVAPE
+579 FEHVVVAE
-587 LNLGQLSL
+587 INLGQLSRVL
-595 VMRAKYLV
+595 RADYLV
-603 DVKSINRVQGRAFLI
+603 DVKSFNRIQGRMFRI
-618 SDLVKEIKQYLPEA
+618 SELVEGIREYL
-632 GK
+632 

>member
-1 MGAKKT
+1 MPAKKT
-7 DPDKAA
+7 TPPKKTAPKKPAA
-13 TSEQPAGIRSNNLLK
+13 AKPELQEKN
-28 ESVVVRFAGDS
+28 SVVVRFAGDS
-39 GDGMQTVGELFSDAS
+39 GDGMQTVGELFADAS

-80 VSGFQVHFGSKH
+80 VSGFQVHFGCSH

-115 RELEPKGLL
+115 KELEPKGLL

-130 FTPTNLKKA
+130 FTPNNLKKA
-139 LYETNPLDDPA
+139 MYDTNPLDDPA
-150 LEDEFRVLKVDINA
+150 LEDEFRMIKVDINA

-177 ALKSRSNN
+177 ALSSRCKN

-190 IASWV
+190 ITYWV
-195 YSRPLDMTLEW
+195 YSRPIDKTLEW
-206 IESKWRDRLPLIA
+206 IESKWRKNLPLIA
-219 DANSFALKAGYIV
+219 DANTLALKTGYIV
-232 GECKDV
+232 GENKDI

-244 VQKRVLS
+244 VHRRMLE
-251 DGVYRK
+251 DGIYRK

-388 SPVIVVAA
+388 SPLVVIAA
-396 DSPADCFDTAVEAA
+396 DSPADCFDTAIEAS
-410 RLALHY
+410 RIALKY
-416 RTPVVMLTDTYLA
+416 RVPVVMLTDTYLA

-438 AVTDI
+438 EVTDL
-443 PDLSVEPIKHGEE
+443 PDISVEPIKHGEE

-469 RLAVPGRPG
+469 RLAIPGRPG

-486 EKTDAG
+486 EKTEDG
-492 LVSYDAEN
+492 VVSYDAEN

-514 LAEDLPPAAV
+514 MAEDLPPAEVIGEA
-524 MGAESGKVLVVGWG
+524 SGKVLVIGWG

-543 ITMAVEQL
+543 IAMAVDQL
-551 QTEGHSV
+551 QEEGHAV
-558 SYTHLRH
+558 SHTHLRY
-565 LNPLPKNLGELLKQ
+565 LNPLPKNLGKLMKE

-595 VMRAKYLV
+595 VLRAKYLV
-603 DVKSINRVQGRAFLI
+603 DVKSINKVQGRAFLI
-618 SDLVKEIKQYLPEA
+618 SELVEQIKDYL
-632 GK
+632 

>member
-1 MGAKKT
+1 MTKKT
-7 DPDKAA
+7 KKL
-13 TSEQPAGIRSNNLLK
+13 EEKG
-28 ESVVVRFAGDS
+28 SVVVRFAGDS
-39 GDGMQTVGELFSDAS
+39 GDGMQTVGELFADAS

-80 VSGFQVHFGSKH
+80 VSGFQVHFGASH
-92 VMTPGDKA
+92 VMTPGDRA

-124 IINTGN
+124 IINTGS
-130 FTPTNLKKA
+130 FTPSNLKKA

-150 LEDEFRVLKVDINA
+150 LEDEFRVIKVDING
-164 LTAEALKDLPLKP
+164 LTNEALKDIPINAQLR
-177 ALKSRSNN
+177 SRCKN

-190 IASWV
+190 ITYWV
-195 YSRPLDMTLEW
+195 FSRPLDMTLDW
-206 IESKWRDRLPLIA
+206 IETKWRERLPLMA
-219 DANSFALKAGYIV
+219 DANSLALKAGYIV
-232 GECKDV
+232 GENKDI

-244 VQKRVLS
+244 VQHRVLE
-251 DGVYRK
+251 DGIYRK

-388 SPVIVVAA
+388 SPVVVIAA
-396 DSPADCFDTAVEAA
+396 KSPSDCFDCAVEAS
-410 RLALHY
+410 RIALKY

-429 NGSEPWKIP
+429 NGSEPWKVP
-438 AVTDI
+438 EVTEI
-443 PDLSVEPIKHGEE
+443 PDISIEPIRHGEE

-464 KTLAR
+464 ETLAR

-500 HEKMCRLRAKKVER
+500 HEKMCRLRAEKVQGI
-514 LAEDLPPAAV
+514 AKDIKLPPLQ
-524 MGAESGKVLVVGWG
+524 GKAEGDVLVIGWG
-538 STRGS
+538 STYGAIS
-543 ITMAVEQL
+543 MAVEKIQE
-551 QTEGHSV
+551 EGCSV
-558 SYTHLRH
+558 SYLHLQH
-565 LNPLPKNLGELLKQ
+565 LNPLPSGLSELMKK
-579 FDHVVAPE
+579 FKTVIVPE
-587 LNLGQLSL
+587 MNLGQLSKVL
-595 VMRAKYLV
+595 RAEFLV
-603 DVKSINRVQGRAFLI
+603 DVKSINKVQGRMFQI
-618 SDLVKEIKQYLPEA
+618 SELVDGIKGYL
-632 GK
+632 

>member
-1 MGAKKT
+1 MADEKT
-7 DPDKAA
+7 HLV
-13 TSEQPAGIRSNNLLK
+13 ER

-39 GDGMQTVGELFSDAS
+39 GDGMQTVGELFADAS

-65 DFPSEIRAPAGSLPG
+65 DYPSEIRAPAGSLPG
-80 VSGFQVHFGSKH
+80 VSGFQVNFGARH

-100 DALVVMNPA
+100 DALIVMNPA
-109 ALKVNL
+109 ALQVNL
-115 RELEPKGLL
+115 KLLEPKGLL
-124 IINTGN
+124 IINTGS
-130 FTPTNLKKA
+130 FSPSNLKKA

-150 LEDEFRVLKVDINA
+150 LDDEYRLIKVDINA
-164 LTAEALKDLPLKP
+164 LVNEALKALPLKP
-177 ALKSRSNN
+177 ALRSRCKN

-190 IASWV
+190 IVSWV
-195 YSRPLDMTLEW
+195 FSRPLDITLEW
-206 IESKWRDRLPLIA
+206 IETKWRERLPMMA
-219 DANSFALKAGYIV
+219 DANSIALRAGYIV
-232 GECKDV
+232 GENKDI

-244 VQKRVLS
+244 VSRRTLE
-251 DGVYRK
+251 DGIYRK

-317 VAIGASFAGALGVT
+317 VAIGASFAGSLGVT

-388 SPVIVVAA
+388 SPVAVIAA
-396 DSPADCFDTAVEAA
+396 RSPGDCFDCAIEAA
-410 RLALHY
+410 RIALKY

-429 NGSEPWKIP
+429 NGSETWKVP

-443 PDLSVEPIKHGEE
+443 PDISVEPIKHGEV
-456 YVPYKRDP
+456 YRPYQRDP

-486 EKTDAG
+486 EKTEDG
-492 LVSYDAEN
+492 VVSYDGEN
-500 HEKMCRLRAKKVER
+500 HDKMCRLRAEKVQR
-514 LAEDLPPAAV
+514 IANDIPPTQV
-524 MGAESGKVLVVGWG
+524 EGADRGKVLVIGWG
-538 STRGS
+538 STYGAIS
-543 ITMAVEQL
+543 MAVERL
-551 QTEGHSV
+551 QDDGHAV
-558 SYTHLRH
+558 SHAHLRH
-565 LNPLPKNLGELLKQ
+565 LNPLPKDLGALMKP
-579 FDHVVAPE
+579 FTHVVVAE
-587 LNLGQLSL
+587 LNLGQLSRVL
-595 VMRAKYLV
+595 RAEYLV
-603 DVKSINRVQGRAFLI
+603 DVKLIGKVHGHMFPI
-618 SDLVKEIKQYLPEA
+618 SDLVDGIKEYL
-632 GK
+632 

>member
-1 MGAKKT
+1 
-7 DPDKAA
+7 
-13 TSEQPAGIRSNNLLK
+13 
-28 ESVVVRFAGDS
+28 
-39 GDGMQTVGELFSDAS
+39 GELFADAS
-54 ALLGDAIVTFP
+54 ALMGDAIVTFP
-65 DFPSEIRAPAGSLPG
+65 DFPSEIRAPSGSLPG
-80 VSGFQVHFGSKH
+80 VSGFQVHFGSKS

-100 DALVVMNPA
+100 DVLVVMNPA

-124 IINTGN
+124 IVNTGAFN
-130 FTPTNLKKA
+130 PANLKKA
-139 LYETNPLDDPA
+139 LYTSNPLDDAA
-150 LEDEFRVLKVDINA
+150 LEDEYQVIKVDINA
-164 LTAEALKDLPLKP
+164 LTDEALKDLPLKP
-177 ALKSRSNN
+177 ALRARCKN

-190 IASWV
+190 IAFWV

-206 IESKWRDRLPLIA
+206 IETKWRVNLPMMA
-219 DANSFALKAGYIV
+219 DANSIALKAGYIV
-232 GECKDV
+232 GENKDV
-238 DIPQYT
+238 NLPQYT
-244 VQKRVLS
+244 VRKRVLD

-273 NSWRDLV
+273 NSFRDLV

-291 ILETLSKHRN
+291 ILETLAKHRN

-376 DLLQTLYGRNGE
+376 DLLQTFYGRNGE
-388 SPVIVVAA
+388 SPVAIIAA
-396 DSPADCFDTAVEAA
+396 DSPADCFDCAIEAA
-410 RLALHY
+410 RIALHY

-438 AVTDI
+438 NVTDI
-443 PDLSVEPIKHGEE
+443 PDISVEPIKHGET
-456 YVPYKRDP
+456 YVPYRRDA

-486 EKTDAG
+486 EKTEAG
-492 LVSYDAEN
+492 AVSYDAEN
-500 HEKMCRLRAKKVER
+500 HDKMCRLRAEKVQR
-514 LAEDLPPAAV
+514 IANDIPPAALL
-524 MGAESGKVLVVGWG
+524 GEKSGQVLVIGWG
-538 STRGS
+538 STRGA
-543 ITMAVEQL
+543 ITMAVERL
-551 QTEGHSV
+551 QAEGASV

-565 LNPLPKNLGELLKQ
+565 LNPLPKNIGELMQ
-579 FDHVVAPE
+579 RFEHVVVPE
-587 LNLGQLSL
+587 INLGQLSRIL
-595 VMRAKYLV
+595 RAEYLV
-603 DVKSINRVQGRAFLI
+603 DVKSINKVPGRMFLI
-618 SDLVKEIKQYLPEA
+618 SDLVEGIRQYL
-632 GK
+632 